1 MPSGSGGGVRVGVG
15 KEHTQREIWQIPD
28 HSGVQTAE
36 LPGGQD
42 KAVEDQNRQ
51 GVWVADGVKK
61 VVMVADRS
69 GVTSAG
75 TRPVAGGSAEA
86 PEAWPLVSP
95 PQHKAE
101 PFASSAQLV

>member
-1 MPSGSGGGVRVGVG
+1 MGVRVGVG
-15 KEHTQREIWQIPD
+15 EEHTQREIWQIPD

-36 LPGGQD
+36 LPRGQD
-42 KAVEDQNRQ
+42 IAVELEVEDENWQ

-61 VVMVADRS
+61 VVMVADGS

-75 TRPVAGGSAEA
+75 TRRVAGGSAEA